1 MNGLDLTVLVAY
13 FLGVTVVS
21 HWARPR
27 RAHRDAYFLADRS
40 LRWPLVAASIVA
52 TSISGVTFIGLP
64 ALVFAESGD
73 LRYLQFALAALVAKG
88 VLGVALLPHYYA
100 T

>member
-13 FLGVTVVS
+13 FLGVTIVS

-40 LRWPLVAASIVA
+40 LRWPPVAA
-52 TSISGVTFIGLP
+52 
-64 ALVFAESGD
+64 AL
-73 LRYLQFALAALVAKG
+73 
-88 VLGVALLPHYYA
+88 